1 MNVDFIV
8 CQTLRAVGCLKSISG
23 NRFLP
28 GRQSQVGIKADNA
41 AAL

>member
-8 CQTLRAVGCLKSISG
+8 CQTLRAVGRLKSISG